1 MRAWMIRFSCFIG
14 FFSVLLAGSVSLA
27 IASSANQPSH
37 IIVEAESGAVIAQQG
52 ADLPWYPASLTK
64 MMTLYLTFDA
74 LKAKKLSLSSALPV
88 SQKASAQPAMKLGV
102 KAGESV
108 SVRQAVNALAAVSAN
123 DIAVVLAEHL
133 AGSERA
139 FVKQMNQA
147 ARRLKM
153 LDTHF
158 ENASGLPHKAQ
169 VTSARDMAILA
180 RALLNDFPQYYHFF
194 SSGGLQFN
202 GQRFVSH
209 NGFVARYP
217 GADGF
222 KTGYTCGSGYNL
234 VASAMRKGV
243 RMIVVVLG
251 ANSVKERTQM
261 ATKLMDKGFHVG
273 ADAPGA
279 PLLFLRRSV
288 PLHELPPIVL
298 NRVGCADLSS

>member
-1 MRAWMIRFSCFIG
+1 MRLWISTFSILIFASLMC
-14 FFSVLLAGSVSLA
+14 VKALA
-27 IASSANQPSH
+27 ASSAAGAKPSH
-37 IIVEAESGAVIAQQG
+37 IIVEAQSGAVIAQQG

-64 MMTLYLTFDA
+64 MMTLYLTFEA
-74 LKAKKLSLSSALPV
+74 LKEKKLALASSLKISS
-88 SQKASAQPAMKLGV
+88 KASQQPAMKLGLV
-102 KAGESV
+102 AGETISV
-108 SVRQAVNALAAVSAN
+108 QQAINALAAVSAN
-123 DIAVVLAEHL
+123 DVAVVLAEHL
-133 AGSERA
+133 AGNEQA
-139 FVKQMNQA
+139 FVKRMNQA

-158 ENASGLPHKAQ
+158 ENASGLPHKDQ

-180 RALLNDFPQYYHFF
+180 RALLKEFPQYYHYF

-209 NGFVARYP
+209 NGFVALYP

-261 ATKLMDKGFHVG
+261 ATKLMNKGFQVG

-298 NRVGCADLSS
+298 NRVGCTNLSS

>member
-1 MRAWMIRFSCFIG
+1 MRLWISTFSILIFASLMC
-14 FFSVLLAGSVSLA
+14 VKALA
-27 IASSANQPSH
+27 ASSAAGAKPSH
-37 IIVEAESGAVIAQQG
+37 IIVEAQSGAVIAQQG

-64 MMTLYLTFDA
+64 MMTLYLTFEA
-74 LKAKKLSLSSALPV
+74 LKEKKLALASSLKISSRA
-88 SQKASAQPAMKLGV
+88 SQQPAMKLGLV
-102 KAGESV
+102 AGETISV
-108 SVRQAVNALAAVSAN
+108 QQAINALAAVSAN
-123 DIAVVLAEHL
+123 DVAVVLAEHL
-133 AGSERA
+133 AGSEQT
-139 FVKQMNQA
+139 FVKRMNQA

-158 ENASGLPHKAQ
+158 ENASGLPHKDQ

-180 RALLNDFPQYYHFF
+180 RALLKEFPQYYHYF

-261 ATKLMDKGFHVG
+261 ATKLMDKGFQVG

-298 NRVGCADLSS
+298 NRVGCANLSS